1 MKTLV
6 LGFGNRSRRDDG
18 AGWEVV
24 ERLREMTPPKV
35 ELQAV
40 HQLDLAMAE
49 TVSEFDLVIFV
60 DAAVPNGL
68 PFVSREVV
76 KPQGNANAASHFV
89 TPSDLITVCATL
101 YGRPPEAMLFTIP
114 ARDLNFGEHL
124 SPRAEADARSVA
136 GEIAALIGLLRQS
149 NAAKEKTE
157 AACA

>member
-24 ERLREMTPPKV
+24 ERLRDLALPDV
-35 ELQAV
+35 QLQTA

-76 KPQGNANAASHFV
+76 KPQGNASAASHFV

-114 ARDLNFGEHL
+114 ARDLNFGETL

-136 GEIAALIGLLRQS
+136 GEIADLIGLVRHS
-149 NAAKEKTE
+149 SAAKHNPE